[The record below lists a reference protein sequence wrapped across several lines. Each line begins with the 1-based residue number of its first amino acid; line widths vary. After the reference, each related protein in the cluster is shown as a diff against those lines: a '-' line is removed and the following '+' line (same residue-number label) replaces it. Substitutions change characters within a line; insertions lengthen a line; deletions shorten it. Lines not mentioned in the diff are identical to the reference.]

1 MKFWNK
7 PARQEKK
14 IREEDFVCDLDA
26 LESQPVYFRFLGQ
39 GFAIPPIS
47 TGKLLKVYAA
57 FMKVDALAKSN
68 AIDADKLI
76 DTYTELFSSVC
87 PEITRDHVSKMTQ
100 AQAAALFTLVFETVS
115 GRIGASKKKLDLMNQ
130 MQAETQAG

>member
-14 IREEDFVCDLDA
+14 IREEDFVADLDA
-26 LESQPVYFRFLGQ
+26 LDSRPVYFRFLGRM
-39 GFAIPPIS
+39 FKIPPIS
-47 TGKLLKVYAA
+47 TGQLLNVYAG
-57 FMKVDALAKSN
+57 FMKVDMLAKSN

-76 DTYTELFSSVC
+76 DTYTELFSSMC
-87 PEITRDHVSKMTQ
+87 PEITREIVSKMTQ
-100 AQAAALFTLVFETVS
+100 AQAAALYTLIFETVS

>member
-1 MKFWNK
+1 LKFWNK

-26 LESQPVYFRFLGQ
+26 LDSRPVYFRFLGQ
-39 GFAIPPIS
+39 SFEIPPIS
-47 TGKLLKVYAA
+47 TGQLLKVYAA
-57 FMKVDALAKSN
+57 FMKVDLLAKSN

-87 PEITRDHVSKMTQ
+87 PEMTRDHVSKMTQ

-130 MQAETQAG
+130 MQSESQAG